1 MLCCR
6 TTSTIAVT
14 GPRESTDTR
23 FRKPS
28 TVFSSPNRNF
38 PGLTTSENSFIIIGS
53 EAVWKPVHQQGE
65 DKASAILIHITL
77 WACGKVNLCGI
88 PLFCRFSWKKIHV
101 KIFSRK
107 TNVMEIFMG
116 YKPASFRPPL
126 LSSNEVIF
134 TAKITDTGS
143 ERYPLFFINGTYSL
157 LDQTTVLHT
166 FCLLDPDPHSE
177 YRSGFMYWQIS
188 MKMFESRNCLNLS
201 VVSYKHQPK
210 FML

>member
-143 ERYPLFFINGTYSL
+143 ERYPLFINGTYSL
-157 LDQTTVLHT
+157 LD
-166 FCLLDPDPHSE
+166 
-177 YRSGFMYWQIS
+177 
-188 MKMFESRNCLNLS
+188 
-201 VVSYKHQPK
+201 
-210 FML
+210 